1 MIFTLKFCFDLYANL
16 IFSVLYGANK
26 ILRAIALLFNSI
38 FFQSFEESSG
48 KFISFQSNW
57 LIKDLIFDIPWGIFS
72 MFHDLMQ
79 RLKHMESN
87 YYHYFLDLLLLFYFL
102 AIQEN
107 LYIIHG
113 LFRRNV
119 GSFDILR
126 KKTIIMQI
134 DVLLSWIKW
143 VRLIFY
149 RG

>member
-1 MIFTLKFCFDLYANL
+1 
-16 IFSVLYGANK
+16 
-26 ILRAIALLFNSI
+26 
-38 FFQSFEESSG
+38 
-48 KFISFQSNW
+48 
-57 LIKDLIFDIPWGIFS
+57 

-134 DVLLSWIKW
+134 DVLLS
-143 VRLIFY
+143 
-149 RG
+149 